1 MLDLV
6 CVFRKTGA
14 QLWSKSWV
22 PGALKGNPVD
32 ALIHHVLLEVRALVI
47 AQHSPTPLATPA
59 ANPCS

>member
-47 AQHSPTPLATPA
+47 ARTAQPFWPLRQLTR
-59 ANPCS
+59 S